1 MNAFVGVFLL
11 FVIFRIVLNY
21 TEAKPDHPC
30 YLYMIPQ
37 ISIFLVVSC
46 WMLTVQNRI
55 IHKKIKHQMF
65 EIGFLFLLYFLMQM
79 VKYCLFTEDVAAG
92 RYMWYGYYV
101 PMTLIPL
108 LLVYILHNLSSHME
122 GQNKNDRV
130 LKLYAVLALLISL
143 GFLTND
149 FHQLAFGIVNWHT
162 ASDIGRTLGP
172 VYYIYVSFMVIL
184 LLSGVINM
192 LRLYRK
198 NKKYLGLSMIPLIL
212 GIIYMVLNTVKP
224 DWAKVNGRNFLE
236 LSEIFAFMII
246 GFLEICI
253 QIRLIPSNIGYR
265 RLFSLSE
272 ISARVLDYD
281 GKTVYETQYADES
294 FKETADYRIVR
305 RQVKGGSFLYG
316 VDFSRLNN
324 LNREL
329 DEIITDLESRND
341 LLRYENEIVLE
352 RKRPEEAIRIYDS
365 ISELVRPQILE
376 VRELLSAD
384 EDTEDQFRFR
394 LVRSA
399 VLNAYIKRRSNMELE
414 SQKSDTIPFRELVTA
429 AAESLEYFKLSGA
442 ETFLSFS
449 DNENDPAHERYSAK
463 EIICAY
469 AAFETVTEKIL
480 GAADYLMVRFDAH
493 ETICMRFML
502 SGQDQIKDLA
512 GLKADGCTMEYTQ
525 EDNDI
530 ELCLSLLKGR
540 EKQ

>member
-21 TEAKPDHPC
+21 IEAKPDHPC

-65 EIGFLFLLYFLMQM
+65 GIGFLFLLYFLMQM
-79 VKYCLFTEDVAAG
+79 IKYCLFTEEVAVG

-101 PMTLIPL
+101 PMTVIPL
-108 LLVYILHNLSSHME
+108 LLIYILNNLSSHME
-122 GQNKNDRV
+122 GRNKNEKV
-130 LKLYAVLALLISL
+130 LKLFTVLALLISL

-149 FHQLAFGIVNWHT
+149 FHQLAFGIVNWDT

-172 VYYIYVSFMVIL
+172 LYYIYAAFMVIL
-184 LLSGVINM
+184 LVSGIRNM
-192 LRLYRK
+192 VLLYRK
-198 NKKYLGLSMIPLIL
+198 NKKYLGYSMIPLIL
-212 GIIYMVLNTVKP
+212 GIIYIVLYTVKA
-224 DWAKVNGRNFLE
+224 DWVKANGRNILE

-253 QIRLIPSNIGYR
+253 LIGLIPSNMGYR

-272 ISARVLDYD
+272 ISARVLDFG
-281 GKTVYETQYADES
+281 GKTVYETQYADGS
-294 FKETADYRIVR
+294 FNETDDYCIVR
-305 RQVKGGSFLYG
+305 KPVKGGSFLYG
-316 VDFSRLNN
+316 VDFSRLNYIN
-324 LNREL
+324 KEL

-376 VRELLSAD
+376 VRELLTAD
-384 EDTEDQFRFR
+384 EDTEEQFRAR
-394 LVRSA
+394 LVKSA

-414 SQKSDTIPFRELVTA
+414 SQKNDTLPFRELVTA

-449 DNENDPAHERYSAK
+449 DNENDSAQERYSAK

-469 AAFETVTEKIL
+469 AAFEKVIEKIL
-480 GAADYLMVRFDAH
+480 GAADYLMVRFDVQ

-502 SGQDQIKDLA
+502 SGKDCLKDLA
-512 GLKADGCTMEYTQ
+512 GLKTDGCTLDYTS

-530 ELCLSLLKGR
+530 ELCLSVLKGG
-540 EKQ
+540 EK